1 MADGTTVK
9 ARAES
14 QKGYGFEK
22 EGTKQCTKFIAV
34 WRCLGDSG
42 ERCFEQGV
50 EPRFG
55 VVGKQSAQEKLVE
68 TRSDKKSFIVSGERR
83 VTGDKFG
90 VAQGGEATRLWQIDG
105 DFGASE

>member
-14 QKGYGFEK
+14 QKGYRFEK
-22 EGTKQCTKFIAV
+22 KGTNQSTKFITF
-34 WRCLGDSG
+34 RGCLGDSG

-50 EPRFG
+50 EPGFG
-55 VVGKQSAQEKLVE
+55 VVGKQGTQEKLVE
-68 TRSDKKSFIVSGERR
+68 PGSDKESFIVSGERR

-90 VAQGGEATRLWQIDG
+90 VAQGGEPTRLGQIDG